1 MPIFFKKTKVF
12 NVRMMINEEKIL
24 SNIYKVKKLINPNSK
39 KQIIKLEEDSY
50 FKDLMESI
58 TDFLVE
64 YPSKNAFPTE
74 VYKAAY
80 DLVEYA
86 TLQFENN
93 NNQIANLM
101 NEREENIKMSYI
113 LREALDTVSQKP
125 EGWMTRLSRFEGRFD
140 KNISEGLTIIANS
153 NDLQEENVR
162 TAAKMIETKISNLE
176 SNLFIEIDIERIE
189 DRSKALSSIGIELAD
204 SLKTIPA
211 PIERVV
217 EKTTMQGI
225 NDINQGM
232 NINNSMIDIRD
243 GVEEFQNKIPEGAEN
258 YEDIQARIKEET
270 ERIAREKLEEQQRLE
285 KEQRQ
290 LENKLEEQKEKELE
304 NIGLGIEIKP
314 ADEGILEE
322 KTDAESAEEKKRLRE
337 QKELEENEKIKNDLR
352 RKLEEGI
359 KDLSEQEKIQEQ
371 KQDLEQ
377 EDKDDDFD
385 RIEIYDEEIDK
396 VIEKH
401 ETLEKDQKEEKN
413 EKDINDEIELV
424 KVEEKTKEKGHILNI
439 ENIIVEEN
447 LELNNDNVLEND
459 NIERIVTE
467 EEKLLKESKKKVKP
481 SFFKKI
487 WNAITYVFKIK
498 VVLDLPSN
506 TENEQS

>member
-86 TLQFENN
+86 TQQFENN

-153 NDLQEENVR
+153 NDLQEENAR

-217 EKTTMQGI
+217 AKTTMQGI
-225 NDINQGM
+225 NEINQGM
-232 NINNSMIDIRD
+232 NINNSMIDVRD
-243 GVEEFQNKIPEGAEN
+243 GVEEFENKIPEGAEN

-285 KEQRQ
+285 KEQQQ

-304 NIGLGIEIKP
+304 NIGIGIEIKP
-314 ADEGILEE
+314 ANEGILE
-322 KTDAESAEEKKRLRE
+322 KQNYIESSEEKRRLRE
-337 QKELEENEKIKNDLR
+337 QKELEENEKIKEELR

-359 KDLSEQEKIQEQ
+359 QDLSQQEEIEQ
-371 KQDLEQ
+371 D
-377 EDKDDDFD
+377 DKDDVFE

-396 VIEKH
+396 TI
-401 ETLEKDQKEEKN
+401 EKN
-413 EKDINDEIELV
+413 EVLEKEEDLQKDINDEIELA
-424 KVEEKTKEKGHILNI
+424 KIEENTKEKGRILNI
-439 ENIIVEEN
+439 ENIIEEEN
-447 LELNNDNVLEND
+447 VKLNNDNDLEND
-459 NIERIVTE
+459 NIENIVTE
-467 EEKLLKESKKKVKP
+467 EEKLLKESKKEVKP